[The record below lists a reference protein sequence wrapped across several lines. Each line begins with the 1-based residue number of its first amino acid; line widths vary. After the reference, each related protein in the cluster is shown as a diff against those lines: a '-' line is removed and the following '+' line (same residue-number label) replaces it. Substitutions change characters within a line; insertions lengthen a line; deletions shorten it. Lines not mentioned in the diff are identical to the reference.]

1 MAKWKYYDVQV
12 YPLKDPKYF
21 YTFELDNA
29 FFALFEEPIVEIGQL
44 IADVSVIN
52 SISTVRI
59 AFTLKGVVELTCDRS
74 LRPFSF
80 PVEIEEQLFIRFGDA
95 FAENDEHTFTLPHGT
110 MQFNMAQHL
119 YDFIGLSL
127 PMRKLHPDLQAEEK
141 EGQEISLL
149 YSTLNS
155 EESEGEQEKPDEPVD
170 PRWEALKKLKKKE

>member
-44 IADVSVIN
+44 SAEVTVIN

-59 AFTLKGVVELTCDRS
+59 AFMLKGAVELTCDRS

-110 MQFNMAQHL
+110 MYFNMAQHL

-127 PMRKLHPDLQAEEK
+127 PMRKLHPDLQTEE
-141 EGQEISLL
+141 QEQASSLL
-149 YSTLNS
+149 YSTLTS
-155 EESEGEQEKPDEPVD
+155 EESEEEQEKQDEPVD